1 MEFLG
6 FLAWN
11 QVFVHII
18 ANYVSVIKANLVLY
32 GLDHTFL
39 GHLRIK
45 YFVKSMKMSRPWSV
59 IDRPIMSIKTLHPI
73 ISAVLSLLVNCMH
86 HCF

>member
-1 MEFLG
+1 MVFLE

-11 QVFVHII
+11 QVFVHIM
-18 ANYVSVIKANLVLY
+18 ANFVCVIKANLVLY

-45 YFVKSMKMSRPWSV
+45 AVMKISV
-59 IDRPIMSIKTLHPI
+59 SKDIRGAKHHGESQGRTLKGRI
-73 ISAVLSLLVNCMH
+73 TLE
-86 HCF
+86 